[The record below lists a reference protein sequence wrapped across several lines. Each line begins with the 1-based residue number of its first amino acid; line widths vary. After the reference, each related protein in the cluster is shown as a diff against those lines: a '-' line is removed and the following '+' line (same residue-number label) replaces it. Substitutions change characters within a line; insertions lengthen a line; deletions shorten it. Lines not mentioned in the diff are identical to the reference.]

1 MTLSQFYRSKD
12 WAKFREVFLS
22 ERIARD
28 GELIDDVTG
37 KPIVFK
43 YDAILHHVKPLTES
57 NVNDATIALNPD
69 NIKLVSH
76 ATHNAIHERF
86 GAFTRHI
93 YIVWGSPCAGKTTYV
108 LNNALEH
115 DLIVDIDLIY
125 NAINKSRSNRLYPEV
140 MRIYRTLIDMVKTRS
155 GQWINAWVVRGLPFS
170 SERERLAKEIDG
182 ELIYID
188 TPKEVCIERSKEKG
202 EEYYKIVNAW
212 WDNFSPPLPD

>member
-28 GELIDDVTG
+28 GELIDDITG
-37 KPIVFK
+37 NPIVFK
-43 YDAILHHVKPLTES
+43 DDAILHHVKPLTES
-57 NVNDATIALNPD
+57 NVNDPTISLNPD
-69 NIKLVSH
+69 NIQLVSH

-125 NAINKSRSNRLYPEV
+125 KAINKSRSKRLYPEV
-140 MRIYRTLIDMVKTRS
+140 MKIYRTVLDMVKTRN
-155 GQWINAWVVRGLPFS
+155 GQWINAWIVRGLPFS

-188 TPKEVCIERSKEKG
+188 TPKDVCIERSKEKG
-202 EEYYKIVNAW
+202 EEYYKIVKAW